1 MNRKIRFYRDK
12 AEKKLA
18 WEVAR
23 ELREIREREQL
34 QRDTLIM
41 LNGLVG
47 DRDYEKNNFN
57 EIFK

>member
-12 AEKKLA
+12 SERKLA
-18 WEVAR
+18 WQVAR